1 MAPVSRTTLIA
12 ALVLAGCGRIGFG
25 LGGGAG
31 GGGGGD
37 GNSGG
42 DGASA
47 PDDSSGTSLIKAI
60 GAGTV
65 TVWDDTVNSSRAVE
79 LQAGTQDGDLLVM
92 HATWAVNF
100 GTWTAPSLGGWTATV
115 APWTDPH
122 CNYSASAV
130 YMKVAVAITMMPA
143 AQAICTGYCVA
154 AIDVFRGIDTTTPF
168 DAIGT
173 PGTTTEPDGCGENV
187 SPQMQVVPGLT
198 TTTDG
203 DVIVLLYGD
212 NNDNN
217 VPAGTS
223 TQTLPAGFTTL
234 YNDLQDAGGSQDFAG
249 GYLAQSNAGV
259 VPAQTIVTTNENLD
273 GWTGV
278 MLALKPAPP

>member
-1 MAPVSRTTLIA
+1 VAPVSRTTLIA

-47 PDDSSGTSLIKAI
+47 PDASSGTSLIKAI

-79 LQAGTQDGDLLVM
+79 LPAGTQDGDLLVM

-143 AQAICTGYCVA
+143 AQAICT
-154 AIDVFRGIDTTTPF
+154 
-168 DAIGT
+168 
-173 PGTTTEPDGCGENV
+173 
-187 SPQMQVVPGLT
+187 
-198 TTTDG
+198 
-203 DVIVLLYGD
+203 
-212 NNDNN
+212 
-217 VPAGTS
+217 
-223 TQTLPAGFTTL
+223 
-234 YNDLQDAGGSQDFAG
+234 AGGSQDFAG